1 LSSQKTSSDEQ
12 RIQALATELSRVEEY
27 LRVLQQNLGILLQ
40 EIEEISIARE
50 ALEGLRKFQSN
61 EILIGVDRRGHV
73 YVKGMVTSKDK
84 VLAHIGGEY
93 LAEVSIDE
101 ALKILDNKESDLRKS
116 LEALNQ
122 EIVEASRLY
131 ERLQTALSSLLS
143 ERDKKEKQ

>member
-1 LSSQKTSSDEQ
+1 MSSQKTSSDEQ

>member
-1 LSSQKTSSDEQ
+1 LSSQKTPTDEQ
-12 RIQALATELSRVEEY
+12 KIQALAIELSRVEEY
-27 LRVLQQNLGILLQ
+27 LRALQQNLGILLQ

-61 EILIGVDRRGHV
+61 EILMGIDRRGHV
-73 YVKGMVTSKDK
+73 YVKGMVASKDK

-122 EIVEASRLY
+122 EIVETSRLY
-131 ERLQTALSSLLS
+131 ERLQAALSNLLT
-143 ERDKKEKQ
+143 ERDKDKKE

>member
-1 LSSQKTSSDEQ
+1 MSSQKTPTDEQ
-12 RIQALATELSRVEEY
+12 KIQALAIELSRVEEY
-27 LRVLQQNLGILLQ
+27 LRALQQNLGILLQ

-61 EILIGVDRRGHV
+61 EILMGIDRRGHV
-73 YVKGMVTSKDK
+73 YVKGMVASKDK

-122 EIVEASRLY
+122 EIVETSRLY
-131 ERLQTALSSLLS
+131 ERLQAALSNLLT
-143 ERDKKEKQ
+143 ERDKDKKE

>member
-1 LSSQKTSSDEQ
+1 MSSQKTSTDEQ
-12 RIQALATELSRVEEY
+12 RIQALAAELSRVEEY
-27 LRVLQQNLGILLQ
+27 LRILQQNLSILLQ

-50 ALEGLRKFQSN
+50 ALEGLKKFQSN
-61 EILIGVDRRGHV
+61 EILMGVDRRGHV

>member
-1 LSSQKTSSDEQ
+1 LSSQKTSTDEQ
-12 RIQALATELSRVEEY
+12 RIQALAAELSRVEEY
-27 LRVLQQNLGILLQ
+27 LRILQQNLSILLQ

-50 ALEGLRKFQSN
+50 ALEGLKKFQSN
-61 EILIGVDRRGHV
+61 EILMGVDRRGHV